1 MHRRSPRVIQTLLLA
16 ALCVAGAL
24 LPNFAHAQATPVGT
38 RPPGPSRFDIFGGY
52 TYFHPL
58 NTTLEGMPY
67 LPINEG
73 ALVSVA
79 GYFNR
84 HIGLQAEG
92 QFSPHGPD
100 DCVYNAQGGPIV
112 RFQLGRLVPF
122 AHLLAG
128 RTRVGGPLEQP
139 CTWGLGATGGG
150 GLDYVLPN
158 PFLRNHLAIR
168 IIQADYTYSHV
179 DFGRST
185 APVFLNGGLINMKA
199 YRLSTGVVLRFGGDM
214 QPEHPAAYGCEVQPA
229 NVFPGEPVTVTGRA
243 INLDEGRKLHPVYT
257 WSSTGGKISG
267 TTETA
272 SVDTAGLAA
281 GDYTITGH
289 ISEGS
294 RSNQHADC
302 TASFRVHTYEPPTIA
317 CSANPSSIMPGGVS
331 TITAQA
337 VSPQNRQLN
346 LSYAS
351 SAGQITGNGS
361 TATLTIPGVGPGTI
375 TVTCNAV
382 DDMGH
387 SASAT
392 TQVTVVEPPPP
403 PAPQARP
410 LCSVSFE
417 RDRRRP
423 VRVDNEAKGC
433 LDDIALE
440 MNREPDSILMIVGKH
455 DPQEKPD
462 AAAERALNVRLY
474 LTGEKGIDPARIQ
487 LRTGE
492 STGRAADNVLVPP
505 GATWDPGGTTS
516 FDPTRVQRHGEPYAR
531 PPR

>member
-1 MHRRSPRVIQTLLLA
+1 MHRTSPRVIQALVLA
-16 ALCVAGAL
+16 AWCAAAAL
-24 LPNFAHAQATPVGT
+24 APSLARAQATAAGS
-38 RPPGPSRFDIFGGY
+38 RAPGPSRFEVFGGY

-58 NTTLEGMPY
+58 GTTLEGY
-67 LPINEG
+67 RYEPIARG
-73 ALVSVA
+73 AIVSA
-79 GYFNR
+79 TGYFTR
-84 HIGLQAEG
+84 HVGLQAEG

-100 DCVYNAQGGPIV
+100 DCVYTAQGGPVV
-112 RFQLGRLVPF
+112 RFQFGRVVPF
-122 AHLLAG
+122 GHLLGG
-128 RTRVGGPLEQP
+128 RVRVGGPVEQP

-158 PFLRNHLAIR
+158 PFLRNHVALR
-168 IIQADYTYSHV
+168 LIQADYTYSHV
-179 DFGRST
+179 DFGPST
-185 APVFLNGGLINMKA
+185 PPVFLNGGLINMKA
-199 YRLSTGVVLRFGGDM
+199 YRLSAGVVLRFGDM
-214 QPEHPAAYGCEVQPA
+214 EPNHPAAYGCEVQPA
-229 NVFPGEPVTVTGRA
+229 NVFPGDPVTVTGRA
-243 INLDEGRKLHPVYT
+243 INMDEGRKLHPVYT
-257 WSSTGGKISG
+257 WSSTGGKVSG

-272 SVDTAGLAA
+272 TVDTAGLAP
-281 GDYTITGH
+281 GDYTVTGH
-289 ISEGS
+289 VSEGK
-294 RSNQHADC
+294 RVNQHADC
-302 TASFRVHTYEPPTIA
+302 SAGFRVHAYEPPTIA
-317 CSANPSSIMPGGVS
+317 CSANPSSILPEGVS

-346 LSYAS
+346 LSYATT
-351 SAGQITGNGS
+351 AGQITGNGP
-361 TATLTIPGVGPGTI
+361 TATLAATGVGPGTI
-375 TVTCNAV
+375 TVTCNTV

-387 SASAT
+387 AASAS
-392 TQVTVVEPPPP
+392 TQVTVVAPPPP

-440 MNREPDSILMIVGKH
+440 MNREPESILMVIGKH
-455 DPQEKPD
+455 DPQEKPE
-462 AAAERALNVRLY
+462 AAAERTLNIRLY
-474 LTGEKGIDPARIQ
+474 LANEKGIDPARIQ

-492 STGRAADNVLVPP
+492 STSRSADNILVPP

>member
-1 MHRRSPRVIQTLLLA
+1 MHRRSPRAIQALLL
-16 ALCVAGAL
+16 LTFCVTGAL
-24 LPNFAHAQATPVGT
+24 MPSACRAQAKPVGS
-38 RPPGPSRFDIFGGY
+38 RIPGPSRFEVFGGY

-58 NTTLEGMPY
+58 GTMLEGTAY
-67 LPINEG
+67 QPIPEG
-73 ALVSVA
+73 AIVSA
-79 GYFNR
+79 TGFFNR
-84 HIGLQAEG
+84 RVGLQAEG

-100 DCVYNAQGGPIV
+100 DCVYAAQGGPVV
-112 RFQLGRLVPF
+112 RFQVGRLVPF
-122 AHLLAG
+122 GHILAG
-128 RTRVGGPLEQP
+128 RTRVGGPLEQA
-139 CTWGLGATGGG
+139 CTWGLGATA
-150 GLDYVLPN
+150 GLGIDYVLPN

-168 IIQADYTYSHV
+168 PIQADYTYSHV
-179 DFGRST
+179 DFGPST
-185 APVFLNGGLINMKA
+185 PPVYLNGGLINMKA
-199 YRLSTGVVLRFGGDM
+199 YRLSAGVVFRLGDM

-229 NVFPGEPVTVTGRA
+229 NVFPGDPVTVTGRA
-243 INLDEGRKLHPVYT
+243 INMDEGRKLHPVYT

-267 TTETA
+267 NTETA
-272 SVDTAGLAA
+272 TVDTAGLAP
-281 GDYTITGH
+281 GDYTVTGRVA
-289 ISEGS
+289 EGS
-294 RSNQHADC
+294 RANQHAEC
-302 TASFRVHTYEPPTIA
+302 SAGFRVHAYEPPTIT

-346 LSYAS
+346 VSYSA
-351 SAGQITGNGS
+351 SAGQIVGS
-361 TATLTIPGVGPGTI
+361 GGTATLSTPGVGPGTI
-375 TVTCNAV
+375 VITCNGV

-392 TQVTVVEPPPP
+392 TEVTVVEPPPP
-403 PAPQARP
+403 PPPSARP

-440 MNREPDSILMIVGKH
+440 LNREPDSILMIIGKH
-455 DPQEKPD
+455 DPQEKPE
-462 AAAERALNVRLY
+462 AAAERSLNVRLY
-474 LTGEKGIDPARIQ
+474 LTNEKGIDPSRIQ

-531 PPR
+531 PLR